1 MRDRNHLSMGL
12 LVLAVGC
19 GGHIAADSAG
29 NPSGPS
35 DASAP
40 TVSSGGGPSNGP
52 RQPGGQVPE
61 SRPGSNGG
69 DASSSTSIPDPA
81 SSKSGDGDDSASGMG
96 PSNSDS
102 TGSVVS
108 PFRSCTPGGAG
119 RTDCGPGGSGSEDCC
134 ASLEVP
140 GGTFDR
146 NCATSTCT
154 QMPDQV
160 SVSSLRV
167 DKYEIT
173 VGRFRQ
179 FVSAASSGWV
189 PPPGSGKHA
198 QLNGGLGLVNNQ
210 DTTGVSYEPGWD
222 SSWNA
227 NLATT
232 AAGWNANL
240 SCNAFA
246 TWSASPGASENR
258 PINCV
263 TWFEVYAF
271 CIWDGGFLP
280 SDAEWNYTASGGS
293 EQRYFP
299 WSVPAG
305 NQNID
310 CSYANYGGGGDGL
323 AGYCSPGGTNSVG
336 TESPKGDGKWGH
348 SDLGGNVWE
357 WVLDDSTGTR
367 GCADCANLS
376 TDAGAARVNRGGG
389 LGAGFS
395 LEVSSTNESPPT
407 DCSIEQG
414 ARCARVP

>member
-1 MRDRNHLSMGL
+1 MRDRDHLSMGL

-167 DKYEIT
+167 DKYENHCGPFPA
-173 VGRFRQ
+173 VREC
-179 FVSAASSGWV
+179 
-189 PPPGSGKHA
+189 
-198 QLNGGLGLVNNQ
+198 GL
-210 DTTGVSYEPGWD
+210 ERM
-222 SSWNA
+222 
-227 NLATT
+227 
-232 AAGWNANL
+232 
-240 SCNAFA
+240 
-246 TWSASPGASENR
+246 GASTR
-258 PINCV
+258 
-263 TWFEVYAF
+263 
-271 CIWDGGFLP
+271 
-280 SDAEWNYTASGGS
+280 
-293 EQRYFP
+293 QREAR
-299 WSVPAG
+299 SVERR
-305 NQNID
+305 
-310 CSYANYGGGGDGL
+310 S
-323 AGYCSPGGTNSVG
+323 
-336 TESPKGDGKWGH
+336 
-348 SDLGGNVWE
+348 
-357 WVLDDSTGTR
+357 R
-367 GCADCANLS
+367 
-376 TDAGAARVNRGGG
+376 AR
-389 LGAGFS
+389 
-395 LEVSSTNESPPT
+395 
-407 DCSIEQG
+407 Q
-414 ARCARVP
+414 